1 VAGQGAGIVIHTLR
15 TYTQMDFTAE
25 LVETKQSKKA
35 LDNVYRVSFV
45 TDNPMVMDLGKMPSD
60 TAFEVSVAMG
70 A

>member
-1 VAGQGAGIVIHTLR
+1 
-15 TYTQMDFTAE
+15 MDFTAE